1 VQVLAVVDVR
11 DQQAPVEELV
21 VQARQRLPVV
31 LGVTE
36 GCAGV
41 GRDRQVEPGL
51 EALRQRAVV
60 GLPAIRADAVR
71 AGAEDQRRARARL
84 RQRGPVA
91 DRAPVV
97 VQRVE
102 LEAGLQRAGEAV
114 GERPALARALRVD
127 VRDRAEGRDPARL
140 LGRFAGP
147 TDRQALAGSLRSA
160 RDQAGELR
168 RLHLLGRER
177 LLQGEERAE
186 EQPGEHPRKAR
197 TRARPVNCLP
207 GRGSVPRSH
216 RPRAAPRV
224 RRGSSRAP
232 ARAPGP
238 RG

>member
-1 VQVLAVVDVR
+1 MQVLAVVDVR
-11 DQQAPVEELV
+11 DQEAPVEELV
-21 VQARQRLPVV
+21 MQAGQRLPVV

-36 GCAGV
+36 GRAGV

-51 EALRQRAVV
+51 EALRERAIV
-60 GLPAIRADAVR
+60 GLAAIGADAVR

-84 RQRGPVA
+84 GQRRPVA

-102 LEAGLQRAGEAV
+102 LQAGLEGAGEAV
-114 GERPALARALRVD
+114 AEGPALARALRVD

-160 RDQAGELR
+160 RDEAGELR
-168 RLHLLGRER
+168 LLDLLGRER

-186 EQPGEHPRKAR
+186 EERGEHLDEAR
-197 TRARPVNCLP
+197 TRAAPVNRLP
-207 GRGSVPRSH
+207 GRGGAPPAQ
-216 RPRAAPRV
+216 RPRAVPRA
-224 RRGSSRAP
+224 RTGTGRAP
-232 ARAPGP
+232 ARAPGR